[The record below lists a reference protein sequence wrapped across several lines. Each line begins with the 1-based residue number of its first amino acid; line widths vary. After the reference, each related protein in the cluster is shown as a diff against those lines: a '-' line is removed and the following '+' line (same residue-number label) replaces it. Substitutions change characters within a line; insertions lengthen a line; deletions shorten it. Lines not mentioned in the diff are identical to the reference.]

1 MGREEFFQYREFAG
15 QFRPVIIVS
24 FTFGGET
31 HEFPMLID
39 SGADSIVLPFELL
52 DAWDLPRGACSVA
65 SGHLVYGVASGL
77 VYPDAL
83 VSVPELSEAPTFAAP
98 VVFLPHM
105 DGRPYGLL
113 GREPALDHSCWR
125 FGHDRGFG
133 YWLEATAN

>member
-65 SGHLVYGVASGL
+65 SGHLVYGVVLGG
-77 VYPDAL
+77 YPSRL
-83 VSVPELSEAPTFAAP
+83 PQPPVPEPEPTAAADTTNEVSDEARSGPI
-98 VVFLPHM
+98 
-105 DGRPYGLL
+105 
-113 GREPALDHSCWR
+113 S
-125 FGHDRGFG
+125 
-133 YWLEATAN
+133 